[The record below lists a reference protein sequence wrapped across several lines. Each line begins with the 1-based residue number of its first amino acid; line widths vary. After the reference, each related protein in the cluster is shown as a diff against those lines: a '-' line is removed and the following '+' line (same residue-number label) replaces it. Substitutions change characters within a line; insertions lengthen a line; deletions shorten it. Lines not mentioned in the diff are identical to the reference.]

1 MRSYHMMAQR
11 LLRHRRP
18 HVQFERVGSSSCHQ
32 ASVARAHSWVLFA
45 AMRPNARRAQ
55 PHHLRL
61 LASARQNHGPR
72 ARRCKPSVPASR
84 DAASWSAIPPAPTRN
99 TSSDRGGGGGS
110 GDSQAVGSIEPARAE
125 HPGRPSNSK
134 AMDQNGRPS
143 KFGGPLSRENGKV
156 NLWSKSWRPVTYP
169 SHGTYAKLAT

>member
-1 MRSYHMMAQR
+1 MAQR

-61 LASARQNHGPR
+61 LASARQNQDRER
-72 ARRCKPSVPASR
+72 ADASQASPHRGMLQAGVQSHQLRHEIRLRIAAAAAALVTAKPSDPL
-84 DAASWSAIPPAPTRN
+84 
-99 TSSDRGGGGGS
+99 
-110 GDSQAVGSIEPARAE
+110 SQ
-125 HPGRPSNSK
+125 PGRSSLAVRQTNSK
-134 AMDQNGRPS
+134 AMDQNSDQNGRPS
-143 KFGGPLSRENGKV
+143 KFGGPLSRLCRENEKL
-156 NLWSKSWRPVTYP
+156 NLCCEQM
-169 SHGTYAKLAT
+169 LAFSNLPITRHLR